1 MDFRFIDDLTRRLG
15 DAIPPGVNRA
25 REDIESHFRT
35 VLTGAFERMDLV
47 TRDQFKAQAAVL
59 ERCRE
64 KLEALE
70 QRLIQLE
77 GDDNKGG

>member
-59 ERCRE
+59 ERCQE

-70 QRLIQLE
+70 RRLAELE
-77 GDDNKGG
+77 PGNRGSN

>member
-59 ERCRE
+59 ERCQE

-70 QRLIQLE
+70 KRLAELE
-77 GDDNKGG
+77 PGNQASN